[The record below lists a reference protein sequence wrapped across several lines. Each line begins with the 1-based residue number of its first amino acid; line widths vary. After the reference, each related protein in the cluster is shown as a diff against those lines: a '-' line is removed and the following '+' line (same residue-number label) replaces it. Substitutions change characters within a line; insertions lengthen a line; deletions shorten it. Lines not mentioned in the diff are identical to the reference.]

1 VFRTEC
7 KISVKADPKILYV
20 DDDNV
25 TGFWDGTKE
34 HPYQNITNA
43 LEHAIDGDTI
53 FVHEGTYYEN
63 VSINENVSLVGE
75 DRDSTIV
82 DGNGT
87 GSVISITVNNVS
99 IKGFTVKG
107 SGMLP
112 YDSGIF
118 LDEYS
123 IGNDISHNTLTNNNY
138 GIGLYYSSNNTV
150 SGNTLTN
157 NNNGIGLY
165 YSSNNVV
172 SGNTLTNNNYGI
184 GVYFSSN
191 SMVAHNTISSNNNYG
206 IGVYYS
212 SNNIVSGNTLTNNN
226 YGIWLYSS
234 NNIVSGNT
242 LTNNN
247 YGIYSTPYSSDNTIH
262 CNNFNNTHQVWTD
275 LMNIWDD
282 GNEGNY
288 WSDYTG
294 QDLDGDGIGDNP
306 YVIDVNN
313 QDRYPLMGMF
323 SDFSVALQRETY
335 HVTTICNSTISD
347 FKFEIGLDTGSKI
360 IRFNAT
366 GKDSTVGFC
375 RVMIPTE
382 LMNYPFIVLVDV
394 EEIALTLLDISD
406 ETYVYLYFIYSHSS
420 HTITIISSKTLYLYN
435 ELLDKHAKLQID
447 LYNVNT
453 TYYDLLNNYGILL
466 DNYSQLQKSYL
477 ELNSSYQK
485 QLLNYSKNVQNI
497 QSLTYIFAAA
507 TAIFIITTIYLSKR
521 AHAGKTKVFENQK
534 NRC

>member
-1 VFRTEC
+1 MNKAILTLFTILCLLSIVFRMEC

-53 FVHEGTYYEN
+53 FVHEGIYYEN
-63 VSINENVSLVGE
+63 VSVNENVSLVGE

-123 IGNDISHNTLTNNNY
+123 IGNDVSHNTLTNNNN
-138 GIGLYYSSNNTV
+138 GIGLYYSSNNIV

-165 YSSNNVV
+165 YSSNN
-172 SGNTLTNNNYGI
+172 
-184 GVYFSSN
+184 
-191 SMVAHNTISSNNNYG
+191 
-206 IGVYYS
+206 
-212 SNNIVSGNTLTNNN
+212 IVSGNTLTNNN
-226 YGIWLYSS
+226 YGM
-234 NNIVSGNT
+234 
-242 LTNNN
+242 
-247 YGIYSTPYSSDNTIH
+247 YSTPHSSNNTIH

-406 ETYVYLYFIYSHSS
+406 ETYVYLYFIYIHSS

-435 ELLDKHAKLQID
+435 ELIDKHAKLQID

-521 AHAGKTKVFENQK
+521 AHASKTKVFEK
-534 NRC
+534 EK

>member
-1 VFRTEC
+1 MNKAILTLFTILCLLSIVFRMEC

-53 FVHEGTYYEN
+53 FVHEGIYYEN
-63 VSINENVSLVGE
+63 VSVNENVSLVGE

-123 IGNDISHNTLTNNNY
+123 IGNDVSH
-138 GIGLYYSSNNTV
+138 
-150 SGNTLTN
+150 NTLTN
-157 NNNGIGLY
+157 NNNGIGL
-165 YSSNNVV
+165 
-172 SGNTLTNNNYGI
+172 
-184 GVYFSSN
+184 
-191 SMVAHNTISSNNNYG
+191 
-206 IGVYYS
+206 YYS

-226 YGIWLYSS
+226 YGM
-234 NNIVSGNT
+234 
-242 LTNNN
+242 
-247 YGIYSTPYSSDNTIH
+247 YSTPHSSNNTIH

-406 ETYVYLYFIYSHSS
+406 ETYVYLYFIYIHSS

-435 ELLDKHAKLQID
+435 ELIDKHAKLQID

-521 AHAGKTKVFENQK
+521 AHASKTKVFEK
-534 NRC
+534 EK